1 MNSFS
6 SIQHPRAILCRLYP
20 LDKHRNAQGERA
32 LKAPPMVAPAQE
44 PAPSNAMAPLLQ
56 QLIKQYA
63 ATGSPAAYLPK
74 DELSTQP
81 PAQPA

>member
-1 MNSFS
+1 
-6 SIQHPRAILCRLYP
+6 
-20 LDKHRNAQGERA
+20 
-32 LKAPPMVAPAQE
+32 MVAPAQE

-74 DELSTQP
+74 DELSTSTQP